1 MKFNVLGKG
10 VIPGIRRLAP
20 VRNVELS
27 KQNVARLLNF
37 SQFKVYAADG
47 RGLVTK
53 RNIDMIF
60 AAIEEVKTPTVEP
73 VVETPV
79 VVNEPV
85 VIEEPVKE
93 IFEEEIIVEPTEDF
107 VDVIEETVE
116 ESTEETADEAAEI
129 VEESVEDEP
138 KQNNNNKKKN
148 RNRR

>member
-10 VIPGIRRLAP
+10 IIPGIRRLAP

-60 AAIEEVKTPTVEP
+60 ATIEEVKTPTVEP

-85 VIEEPVKE
+85 IVEEPVE
-93 IFEEEIIVEPTEDF
+93 ETIEEEALVEPTEDF
-107 VDVIEETVE
+107 VDVIEE
-116 ESTEETADEAAEI
+116 SAEETTDEATEI
-129 VEESVEDEP
+129 VEETVEDEP
-138 KQNNNNKKKN
+138 KQYNNKKKN